1 MVFSNLEMNLNSR
14 VPVAQLAQRVL
25 DPIVGLLWQV
35 AGRHHPRRTVPPPR
49 LIVVEYA
56 VP

>member
-14 VPVAQLAQRVL
+14 VPIAQLAQRVL
-25 DPIVGLLWQV
+25 DPVVGLLWQV
-35 AGRHHPRRTVPPPR
+35 AGRYHPKRTVPPPR
-49 LIVVEYA
+49 LIVVEYT